1 MKNKIAYQGTRGS
14 YSEALLIDKFKK
26 SDHYPKDSFI
36 EVIDSIKNK
45 EVNFGLLPIENS
57 IVGTIVDSY
66 EELINSSIPIHAEYM
81 YKITHSLIGLEG
93 TKIGDILEV
102 HSHPQ
107 ALQQCTTF
115 LNEMSYKVVPVID
128 TGGSVHN
135 LKELDDKRVAAIA
148 GEHFE
153 GDKDFVILK
162 KNISDNE
169 ENYTRFLLLGTE
181 SIEIEAEEY
190 KTSTVLI
197 SSDKP
202 GSLLKGL
209 QEFASL
215 DLNLTKL
222 ESRPI
227 LGRPWE
233 YKFYIDFNCHKDDPR
248 IKKLKM
254 SLSGVVEDII
264 FLGTYPIVK
273 F

>member
-1 MKNKIAYQGTRGS
+1 MKNKIAYQGTKGS
-14 YSEALLIDKFKK
+14 YSEALLIDNFAEFE
-26 SDHYPKDSFI
+26 HYPKESFF
-36 EVIDSIKNK
+36 EVIDSINNEKI
-45 EVNFGLLPIENS
+45 NFGLLPIENS
-57 IVGTIVDSY
+57 IAGTVVDSY
-66 EELINSSIPIHAEYM
+66 EELITSKIPIIAEYM
-81 YKITHSLIGLEG
+81 YKITHSLIGLKG
-93 TKIGDILEV
+93 TKIEDILEV

-107 ALQQCTTF
+107 ALQQCKTY
-115 LNEMSYKVVPVID
+115 LNKMGYKSVSVVD

-135 LKELDDKRVAAIA
+135 LKDLNDRSVAAIA

-153 GDKDFVILK
+153 DNKDFVILK
-162 KNISDNE
+162 KNISDNK
-169 ENYTRFLLLGTE
+169 ENYTRFLLIGRDNVD
-181 SIEIEAEEY
+181 IQAQEY

-209 QEFASL
+209 QEFAYL

-233 YKFYIDFNCHKDDPR
+233 YKFYIDFSSQENDPR
-248 IKKLKM
+248 IPKLKEN
-254 SLSGVVEDII
+254 LSDVVEDIQ

-273 F
+273 L

>member
-1 MKNKIAYQGTRGS
+1 MKNKIAYQGTKGS
-14 YSEALLIDKFKK
+14 YSEALLIDKFEK
-26 SDHYPKDSFI
+26 SDHCPKDSFI
-36 EVIDSIKNK
+36 EVIDSIKNE

-57 IVGTIVDSY
+57 IAGTVIDSY
-66 EELINSSIPIHAEYM
+66 EELINSNIPIHAEYM
-81 YKITHSLIGLEG
+81 YKITHSLIGLRG
-93 TKIGDILEV
+93 TRIDDILEV

-107 ALQQCTTF
+107 ALQQCKTF
-115 LNEMSYKVVPVID
+115 LNEMHYKVVPVID

-153 GDKDFVILK
+153 DDKDFMILK

-169 ENYTRFLLLGTE
+169 ENYTRFLLIGTE
-181 SIEIEAEEY
+181 SVDIEAEEY
-190 KTSTVLI
+190 KTSIVLI

-209 QEFASL
+209 EEFASL

-233 YKFYIDFNCHKDDPR
+233 YKFYIDFNCQKDDPR
-248 IKKLKM
+248 INKLRT
-254 SLSGVVEDII
+254 SLSKVIEDIL

-273 F
+273 L

>member
-1 MKNKIAYQGTRGS
+1 MN
-14 YSEALLIDKFKK
+14 
-26 SDHYPKDSFI
+26 SFS
-36 EVIDSIKNK
+36 EVIRSINSG

-57 IVGTIVDSY
+57 IAGTVVDSY
-66 EELINSSIPIHAEYM
+66 EELIASKIPILSEYM
-81 YKITHSLIGLEG
+81 YKITHSLIGLKG
-93 TKIGDILEV
+93 TEIRDILEV

-107 ALQQCTTF
+107 ALKQCKTYI
-115 LNEMSYKVVPVID
+115 NKMGYKSIPVID

-135 LKELDDKRVAAIA
+135 LKEVGDKRIAAIA

-153 GDKDFVILK
+153 NDKDFVILK
-162 KNISDNE
+162 KKISDNE
-169 ENYTRFLLLGTE
+169 ENYTRFLLIGTE
-181 SIEIEAEEY
+181 SIEINADEY

-215 DLNLTKL
+215 NLNLTKL

-233 YKFYIDFNCHKDDPR
+233 YKFYIDFSSEKNDQRIEELKVNLDD
-248 IKKLKM
+248 
-254 SLSGVVEDII
+254 VVENIQ

-273 F
+273 L

>member
-1 MKNKIAYQGTRGS
+1 MNKKIAYQGTKGS
-14 YSEALLIDKFKK
+14 YSEALLIDKF
-26 SDHYPKDSFI
+26 SEYTHFPKNSFS
-36 EVIDSIKNK
+36 EVVRSINNG

-57 IVGTIVDSY
+57 IAGTVVDSY
-66 EELINSSIPIHAEYM
+66 EELISSRIPILSEYM
-81 YKITHSLIGLEG
+81 YKITHSLIGLKGAE
-93 TKIGDILEV
+93 IGDISEV

-107 ALQQCTTF
+107 ALQQCKTYI
-115 LNEMSYKVVPVID
+115 NKMGYRAVPVID

-153 GDKDFVILK
+153 EDKDFVILK
-162 KNISDNE
+162 KKISDNE
-169 ENYTRFLLLGTE
+169 ENYTRFLLIGTE
-181 SIEIEAEEY
+181 GIEIIADEY

-197 SSDKP
+197 SSDRP

-215 DLNLTKL
+215 NLNLTKL

-233 YKFYIDFNCHKDDPR
+233 YKFYIDFSSEKNDSRIEDLKVNLDD
-248 IKKLKM
+248 
-254 SLSGVVEDII
+254 VVEDIQ

-273 F
+273 L

>member
-14 YSEALLIDKFKK
+14 YSEALLIDKFEK

-36 EVIDSIKNK
+36 EVIESIKNN

-57 IVGTIVDSY
+57 IAGTVVDSY
-66 EELINSSIPIHAEYM
+66 EELINSSIPINAEYM
-81 YKITHSLIGLEG
+81 YKITHSLIGLKG
-93 TKIGDILEV
+93 TKIEDILEV

-107 ALQQCTTF
+107 ALQQCKTF
-115 LNEMSYKVVPVID
+115 LKDMLYKSVPVVD

-153 GDKDFVILK
+153 ENKDFVILK

-169 ENYTRFLLLGTE
+169 ENYTRFLLIGNE
-181 SIEIEAEEY
+181 NINIKAEEY

-233 YKFYIDFNCHKDDPR
+233 YKFYIDFNCSKDDPR
-248 IKKLKM
+248 IDKLKIN
-254 SLSGVVEDII
+254 LKGVVEDIL

-273 F
+273 L

>member
-1 MKNKIAYQGTRGS
+1 MKNKISYQGTKGS
-14 YSEALLIDKFKK
+14 YSEALLIEKFEE
-26 SDHYPKDSFI
+26 SEHYPKDSFL

-57 IVGTIVDSY
+57 IAGTVVDSY
-66 EELINSSIPIHAEYM
+66 EELIVSRIPILSEYM
-81 YKITHSLIGLEG
+81 YKITHSLIGLKG
-93 TKIGDILEV
+93 TKILDISEV

-107 ALQQCTTF
+107 ALQQCKTY
-115 LNEMSYKVVPVID
+115 LNEMGYKAVPVVD
-128 TGGSVHN
+128 TGGSVYN
-135 LKELDDKRVAAIA
+135 LKKLDNNRVAAIA

-153 GDKDFVILK
+153 HDKDFVILE

-169 ENYTRFLLLGTE
+169 ENYTRFLLIGTD

-190 KTSTVLI
+190 KTSTVLV

-215 DLNLTKL
+215 NLNLTKL

-233 YKFYIDFNCHKDDPR
+233 YKFYIDFSSEKNDPR
-248 IKKLKM
+248 IKKLQIK
-254 SLSGVVEDII
+254 LNDVVEDIQ

-273 F
+273 L